1 MICKNCHTSYNYLT
15 KLGGKLKKKKNNLYS
30 IYDSVQIP
38 TCIGTCT
45 HSLHLC
51 KFLCFVV
58 RTFCGCCGLCSF
70 ILVSLEFAAAYD
82 RMQWV

>member
-1 MICKNCHTSYNYLT
+1 M
-15 KLGGKLKKKKNNLYS
+15 KKKKKKTYTVY

-38 TCIGTCT
+38 TCIGTCINVMNVY
-45 HSLHLC
+45 